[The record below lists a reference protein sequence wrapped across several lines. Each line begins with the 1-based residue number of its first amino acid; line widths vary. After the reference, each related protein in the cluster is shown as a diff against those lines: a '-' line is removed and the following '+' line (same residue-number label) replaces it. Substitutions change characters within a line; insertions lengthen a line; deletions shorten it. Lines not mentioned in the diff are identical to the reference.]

1 MSYQASG
8 PKEEYK
14 VVYAIKEDLT
24 DAFFDLYL
32 QVNEL
37 CKDGWEVTGGICFV
51 KEGTVSYYAAQAL
64 VRKHY

>member
-14 VVYAIKEDLT
+14 VVYAIEEYLT
-24 DAFFDLYL
+24 DAFSDLSK

-37 CKDGWEVTGGICFV
+37 CQDGWEVTGGICFV

>member
-1 MSYQASG
+1 MSYQASS

-14 VVYAIKEDLT
+14 VVYAIKEYLA
-24 DAFFDLYL
+24 DAFSDLSK

-37 CKDGWEVTGGICFV
+37 CQHGWEVTGGICFV

-64 VRKHY
+64 VRRHY